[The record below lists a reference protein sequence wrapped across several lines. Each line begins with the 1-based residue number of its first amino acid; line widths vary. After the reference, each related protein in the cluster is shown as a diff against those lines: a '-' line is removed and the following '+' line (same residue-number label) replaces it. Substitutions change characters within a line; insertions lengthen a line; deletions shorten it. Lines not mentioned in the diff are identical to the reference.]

1 MQTELGT
8 KNSEFQAMHT
18 PSSCRL
24 SGAWSLGAL
33 TLLSLAV
40 IAGCGESAPVD
51 DANST
56 PIQEAQTLPE
66 EGMMPT
72 TRTSALKKI
81 FHAVPSPIET
91 ALLLEASGVI
101 FSTTDLHDASLASGY
116 QTTGLQAVNLGIYA
130 GDLSYATIFN
140 RNQEAIQYLN
150 VARRL
155 ADELGVG
162 DLIDGALIER
172 AENNRDVRDS
182 LIHIV
187 TSTFYA
193 LNARL
198 KENGMEDVSGLIA
211 AGGWIEGVYLGT
223 RNMKLATD
231 ELKIRIAEQKLTL
244 GNLHSLL
251 ASYPSTEDLAGMM
264 AALEPVETAFAGVE
278 IVDHAAD
285 TRTAEDGL
293 LVISGGPEITASNET
308 LAAIAEAVAGVRN
321 YYAN

>member
-1 MQTELGT
+1 
-8 KNSEFQAMHT
+8 MHNPRT
-18 PSSCRL
+18 RRL

-40 IAGCGESAPVD
+40 LAGCGESAPAD
-51 DANST
+51 DANSAT
-56 PIQEAQTLPE
+56 QQELTTAPE

-91 ALLLEASGVI
+91 ALLLEASGVN
-101 FSTTDLHDASLASGY
+101 FSTDDLNDAGKASGY

-172 AENNRDVRDS
+172 AEDNREVRDS

-223 RNMKLATD
+223 RNLDGATE
-231 ELKIRIAEQKLTL
+231 ELKTRIAEQKLTL
-244 GNLHSLL
+244 DNLRSLL
-251 ASYPSTEDLAGMM
+251 ASYPSTEDLAGMI
-264 AALEPVETAFAGVE
+264 AELDAVETAFAGVE
-278 IVDHAAD
+278 IVEHAANTSTTD
-285 TRTAEDGL
+285 DGL
-293 LVISGGPEITASNET
+293 VVISGGPEISVSDET

-321 YYAN
+321 HYAN